1 MEILIDN
8 RQKRIDI
15 DPDDLSKKT
24 AQILEG
30 LGCSPSAIL
39 SLVLV
44 DANEMTDLN
53 YEYRGK
59 KEPTNVLS
67 FSQTEG
73 PHVAPQP
80 DLLGDVVIC
89 TDRATDDAARLGYTE
104 SEMILYLLIHG
115 ILHLAGYDHSQPL
128 EADVM
133 QAEVD
138 RIFQEFVGQGST
150 T

>member
-8 RQKRIDI
+8 RQKRIGI
-15 DPDDLSKKT
+15 DPDDLRKKT
-24 AQILEG
+24 ARILEG
-30 LGCSPSAIL
+30 LGCKPSVIL

-44 DANEMTDLN
+44 DADEMSGLN
-53 YEYRGK
+53 YKYRGR

-67 FSQTEG
+67 FSQVEG
-73 PHVAPQP
+73 PHVGPQL

-89 TDRATDDAARLGYTE
+89 TDRAADDAAQLGYTD

-128 EADVM
+128 EAEEM

-138 RIFQEFVGQGST
+138 RIFEKFAEPARPL
-150 T
+150 